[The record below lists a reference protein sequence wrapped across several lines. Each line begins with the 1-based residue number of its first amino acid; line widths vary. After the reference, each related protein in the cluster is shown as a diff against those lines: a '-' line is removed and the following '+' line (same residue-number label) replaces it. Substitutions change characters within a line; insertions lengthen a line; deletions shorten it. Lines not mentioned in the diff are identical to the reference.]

1 MAVKLR
7 LKRFGRLNHPTYRV
21 CAAEGYFA
29 RNGRVIETLGYYL
42 PKAKRKE
49 EQFSLNAER
58 VGYWL
63 SVGACPSETVTSLI
77 KQSGIEMPK
86 SSPRKRGK
94 SKTQAKPFV
103 PPKSLGKGRKAKAK
117 WRAKHAP
124 AAAATETAAP
134 ESSGSESSG
143 SESSGSKD

>member
-7 LKRFGRLNHPTYRV
+7 LKRFGRLNHPTYRI

-77 KQSGIEMPK
+77 KQSGIAMPV
-86 SSPRKRGK
+86 SSPRKRSK
-94 SKTQAKPFV
+94 SKAKPKAFT
-103 PPKSLGKGRKAKAK
+103 PPRQLGKGRKSKAK

-124 AAAATETAAP
+124 AAPVAEAKASETT
-134 ESSGSESSG
+134 SSE
-143 SESSGSKD
+143 D